1 VNLVEQLLSNAN
13 PVARTQMVQP
23 QNSWIQD
30 LVRSKYQPQQ
40 GRIKHTPVGFNFTR
54 EPFDPSSYYKSLD
67 LIRNSSNTATATV
80 QQEAFNKEAE
90 VQAAEAAKRRESI
103 TQALKN
109 INPKINYTNIP
120 GMNFPVVGGPTGGG
134 GMAYPVQ
141 KGLRNYGLKGVSGN
155 VANAANYWGSRYGI
169 QDVGGWRAHGSVPG
183 SDHPHGRALDFMT
196 YKDSKKGTALA
207 NDVIKNYK
215 QWGVKYV
222 IWNRYIWNPRVGWHK
237 YNGPSPHTDHVH
249 VSFNK

>member
-1 VNLVEQLLSNAN
+1 VNLLEELLGKGPS
-13 PVARTQMVQP
+13 VAQSQMMQS

-30 LVRSKYQPQQ
+30 LIKSKYQPQQ
-40 GRIKHTPVGFNFTR
+40 GRIKRAPVGFNFTR

-67 LIRNSSNTATATV
+67 LIKNSSNLATV
-80 QQEAFNKEAE
+80 TAQQEAFNRESAA
-90 VQAAEAAKRRESI
+90 QAADEARRRNSI
-103 TQALKN
+103 TQALKG
-109 INPKINYTNIP
+109 INPNFTYSP
-120 GMNFPVVGGPTGGG
+120 GPNVIGGPTAGG

-155 VANAANYWGSRYGI
+155 VSNAANYWGSRYGV

-183 SDHPHGRALDFMT
+183 SDHPYGRALDFMT

-207 NDVIKNYK
+207 NDLIKNYK
-215 QWGVKYV
+215 QWNIKYV

-249 VSFNK
+249 ASFNK